1 MAIQGIGSASQSTPP
16 TQEAAKSTLTTKT
29 VTQDDFLK
37 LLIAQLQNQDPLQP
51 MDNQEFAVQ
60 LATFN
65 SLQQLIGIN
74 DKLGTLQSS
83 QGTMNQ
89 YNAASLIG
97 KEVVTN
103 GNTISLQSD
112 SPASINYQ
120 LAANAA
126 KVVINVQDASGALVR
141 QIQLGAQNAGD
152 RSVLWDGKDAS
163 GKAARAGLYNFEIN
177 AFDLNGKQVQALA
190 RVQGIVTGVRLDGSE
205 PVLEIGTLQVPLSAV
220 TSVRTGGS

>member
-141 QIQLGAQNAGD
+141 QIQVGAQNAGD

-220 TSVRTGGS
+220 TSVRTGS

>member
-141 QIQLGAQNAGD
+141 QIQVGAQNAGD
-152 RSVLWDGKDAS
+152 RSVLWDGRDAS

-205 PVLEIGTLQVPLSAV
+205 PVLEIGALQVPLSAV
-220 TSVRTGGS
+220 TSVRTGS

>member
-1 MAIQGIGSASQSTPP
+1 MAIQGISSASQSATP
-16 TQEAAKSTLTTKT
+16 TQDAAKSTLTTQT

-83 QGTMNQ
+83 QGAMNQ

-97 KEVVTN
+97 KEVGTN
-103 GNTISLQSD
+103 GNTVSVQSD

-141 QIQLGAQNAGD
+141 QIQAGAQNVGD
-152 RSVLWDGKDAS
+152 RSVLWDGNDAA
-163 GKAARAGLYNFEIN
+163 GKAARPGLYNFEIN
-177 AFDLNGKQVQALA
+177 AFDLNGKQVQASG

-205 PVLEIGTLQVPLSAV
+205 PVLEIGALQVPLSAV
-220 TSVRTGGS
+220 TSVRTGS

>member
-16 TQEAAKSTLTTKT
+16 TQDAAKSTLTTKT

-141 QIQLGAQNAGD
+141 QIQAGAQNAGD
-152 RSVLWDGKDAS
+152 RSILWDGKDAS

-220 TSVRTGGS
+220 TSVRTGS

>member
-16 TQEAAKSTLTTKT
+16 TQDAAKSTLTTKT

-103 GNTISLQSD
+103 GNTISLQSS

-141 QIQLGAQNAGD
+141 QIQVGAQNAGD
-152 RSVLWDGKDAS
+152 RSVLWDGRDAS

-205 PVLEIGTLQVPLSAV
+205 PVLEIGALQVPLSAV
-220 TSVRTGGS
+220 TSVRTGT

>member
-1 MAIQGIGSASQSTPP
+1 MAIQGMGSASQSTPP

-97 KEVVTN
+97 KEVVTS

-141 QIQLGAQNAGD
+141 QIQVGAQNAGD
-152 RSVLWDGKDAS
+152 RSVLWDGRDAS

-205 PVLEIGTLQVPLSAV
+205 PVLEIGALQVPLSAV
-220 TSVRTGGS
+220 TSVRTGS